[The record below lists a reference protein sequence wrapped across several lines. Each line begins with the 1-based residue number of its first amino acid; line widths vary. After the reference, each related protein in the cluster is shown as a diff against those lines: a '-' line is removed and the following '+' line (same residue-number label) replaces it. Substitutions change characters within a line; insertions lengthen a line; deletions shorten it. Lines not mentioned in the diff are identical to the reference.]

1 MDKEQVIINVDLTT
15 KDNIELSSVSSAD
28 LMYVRAFATHEGVNA
43 NKIRFRREV
52 LLKSYKTLINKPVV
66 LVADRNNLPT
76 GHGYSYATKSF
87 DENKRKYIGHI
98 TNAFP
103 VIVDAEDGIHTIAED
118 LGEVEIPE
126 GELRICVDFVVYKY
140 YLNEIAERL
149 EFLHNI
155 GDFNFSIESKTFG
168 NTEENG
174 IRECEDILFTA
185 LAVVSN
191 PAFPHSQSITVA
203 EEKEEH
209 LMDFEKMYNDLKAD
223 YDALVAANTQNEEL
237 SNELAEVKTELAE
250 VKGQLNQANATIETL
265 KPYKEKVEVAEK
277 EALGK
282 QRAEKLAKFGVKVE
296 NTMELAEKTVNEF
309 ADMLCEAADNMTVV
323 ASQETKEDEIIGM
336 VSVKSTMASDKEKLM
351 AIFKDLD

>member
-15 KDNIELSSVSSAD
+15 KDNIELSSVISAD
-28 LMYVRAFATHEGVNA
+28 LMYVRAFATHEGINA
-43 NKIRFRREV
+43 NNIRFKRET
-52 LLKSYKTLINKPVV
+52 LLKSYKTLIDKPVV

-76 GHGYSYATKSF
+76 GHGYSYATKTF

-103 VIVDAEDGIHTIAED
+103 VIVDDEDVVHTLAEEC
-118 LGEVEIPE
+118 GEIEAPN
-126 GELRICVDFVVYKY
+126 GEMRICVDFVVYKY
-140 YLNEIAERL
+140 YLTEIAERL

-168 NTEENG
+168 NTEVDG
-174 IRECEDILFTA
+174 IRECEDILFTG
-185 LAVVSN
+185 LAVVAN

-265 KPYKEKVEVAEK
+265 NVYKEKVEVAEK

-282 QRAEKLAKFGVKVE
+282 QRAEKLAKFGVVVE
-296 NTMELAEKTVNEF
+296 NTIELAEKSANEF
-309 ADMLCEAADNMTVV
+309 ADMLCEAADKMTVV
-323 ASQETKEDEIIGM
+323 ASKEDEDEIIAM
-336 VSVKSTMASDKEKLM
+336 VSKNSSMTSDKDKLM
-351 AIFKDLD
+351 AIFKDLK